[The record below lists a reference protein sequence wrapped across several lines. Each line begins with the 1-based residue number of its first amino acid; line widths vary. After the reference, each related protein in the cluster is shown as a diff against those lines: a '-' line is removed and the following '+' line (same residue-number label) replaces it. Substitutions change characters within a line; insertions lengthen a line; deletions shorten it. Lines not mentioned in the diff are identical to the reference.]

1 MRLRVGVVLAA
12 AAAIAAS
19 GCGGGGG
26 GSSTSS
32 STMTSSSATSGAS
45 RDAKR
50 VLAAAPGKVK
60 DANSSKVSFSIAV
73 DSDKLANQI
82 TIPGSGEFDY
92 AGKEGRLTLD
102 YGAVLS
108 VAGQSGNGEMEVLT
122 KGNTYYLKWPLFS
135 TAVGASTP
143 WVSFDISKLDQITG
157 FDTSSLRQVNQGD
170 PSQTLVYLRA
180 AGTVE
185 DHGTEDVAGVS
196 TTKYHAVIDLDKV
209 PGLAPAAQRAS
220 VRASID
226 SMKEQYGI
234 SELPMDVWIDAD
246 GLPRKLFYEIS
257 AKVQGQNV
265 KSSMTMNLSDYGVDV
280 NVQAPPSSQV
290 TDLAS
295 IK

>member
-12 AAAIAAS
+12 AAAIAAA

-32 STMTSSSATSGAS
+32 TTTTSGAS

-73 DSDKLANQI
+73 DSDQLANEI

-108 VAGQSGNGEMEVLT
+108 AAGQSGNGEMEVLT
-122 KGNTYYLKWPLFS
+122 KGDMYYLKWPLFS

-143 WVSFDISKLDQITG
+143 WISFDISKLDQITG

-220 VRASID
+220 VRSSIN

-234 SELPMDVWIDAD
+234 TELPMDAWIDAN
-246 GLPRKLFYEIS
+246 GLPRKLFYEIA
-257 AKVQGQNV
+257 AKVQGQDV

-280 NVQAPPSSQV
+280 KVQPPPPSQV

>member
-12 AAAIAAS
+12 AAAIAAA

-32 STMTSSSATSGAS
+32 TSASTTTSGAS

-73 DSDKLANQI
+73 DSDQLANEI

-108 VAGQSGNGEMEVLT
+108 AAGQSGNGEMEVLT
-122 KGNTYYLKWPLFS
+122 KGDMYYLKWPLFS

-143 WVSFDISKLDQITG
+143 WISFDISKLDQITG

-220 VRASID
+220 VRSSIN

-234 SELPMDVWIDAD
+234 TELPMDAWIDAN
-246 GLPRKLFYEIS
+246 GLPRKLFYEIA
-257 AKVQGQNV
+257 AKVQGQDV

-280 NVQAPPSSQV
+280 KVQPPPLSQV

>member
-12 AAAIAAS
+12 AAAIAAA

-32 STMTSSSATSGAS
+32 TTTSGAS

-73 DSDKLANQI
+73 DSDQLANEI

-108 VAGQSGNGEMEVLT
+108 AAGQSGNGEMEVLT
-122 KGNTYYLKWPLFS
+122 KGDMYYLKWPLFS

-143 WVSFDISKLDQITG
+143 WISFDISKLDQVTG

-220 VRASID
+220 VRSSIN

-234 SELPMDVWIDAD
+234 TELPMDAWIDAN
-246 GLPRKLFYEIS
+246 GLPRKLFYEIA
-257 AKVQGQNV
+257 AKVQGQDV

-280 NVQAPPSSQV
+280 KVQPPPPSQV

>member
-1 MRLRVGVVLAA
+1 MRVRVGVVLAA
-12 AAAIAAS
+12 AAAIAAA

-32 STMTSSSATSGAS
+32 TTTTSGAS

-73 DSDKLANQI
+73 DSDQLANEI

-108 VAGQSGNGEMEVLT
+108 AAGQSGNGEMEVLT
-122 KGNTYYLKWPLFS
+122 KGDMYYLKWPLFS

-143 WVSFDISKLDQITG
+143 WISFDISKLDQVTG

-220 VRASID
+220 VRSSIN

-234 SELPMDVWIDAD
+234 TELPMDAWIDAN
-246 GLPRKLFYEIS
+246 GLPRKLFYEIA
-257 AKVQGQNV
+257 AKVQGQDV

-280 NVQAPPSSQV
+280 KVQPPPPSQV

>member
-12 AAAIAAS
+12 AAAIAAA

-26 GSSTSS
+26 GSSTSA
-32 STMTSSSATSGAS
+32 TKTTSGAS

-73 DSDKLANQI
+73 DSDQLANEI

-108 VAGQSGNGEMEVLT
+108 AAGQSGNGEMEVLT
-122 KGNTYYLKWPLFS
+122 KGDMYYLKWPLFS
-135 TAVGASTP
+135 TAVGAATP
-143 WVSFDISKLDQITG
+143 WISFDISKLDQITG

-220 VRASID
+220 VRSSIN

-234 SELPMDVWIDAD
+234 TELPMDAWIDAN
-246 GLPRKLFYEIS
+246 GLPRRLFYEIA
-257 AKVQGQNV
+257 AKVQGQDV

-280 NVQAPPSSQV
+280 KVQPPPPSQV

>member
-12 AAAIAAS
+12 AAAIAAA

-32 STMTSSSATSGAS
+32 TTTTSGAS

-73 DSDKLANQI
+73 DSDQLANEI

-108 VAGQSGNGEMEVLT
+108 AAGQSGNGEMEVLT
-122 KGNTYYLKWPLFS
+122 KGDMYYLKWPLFS

-143 WVSFDISKLDQITG
+143 WISFDISKLDQVTG

-220 VRASID
+220 VRSSIN

-234 SELPMDVWIDAD
+234 TELPMDAWIDAN
-246 GLPRKLFYEIS
+246 GLPRKLFYEIA
-257 AKVQGQNV
+257 AKVQGQDV

-280 NVQAPPSSQV
+280 KVQPPPPSQV

>member
-12 AAAIAAS
+12 AAAIAAA

-26 GSSTSS
+26 GSSTSA
-32 STMTSSSATSGAS
+32 TKTTSGES

-73 DSDKLANQI
+73 DSDQLANEI

-108 VAGQSGNGEMEVLT
+108 AAGQSGNGEMEVLT
-122 KGNTYYLKWPLFS
+122 KGDMYYLKWPLFS

-143 WVSFDISKLDQITG
+143 WISFDISKLDQVTG

-220 VRASID
+220 VRSSIN

-234 SELPMDVWIDAD
+234 TELPMDAWIDAN
-246 GLPRKLFYEIS
+246 GLPRKLFYEIA
-257 AKVQGQNV
+257 AKVQGQDV

-280 NVQAPPSSQV
+280 KVQPPPPSQV

>member
-1 MRLRVGVVLAA
+1 
-12 AAAIAAS
+12 
-19 GCGGGGG
+19 
-26 GSSTSS
+26 
-32 STMTSSSATSGAS
+32 
-45 RDAKR
+45 

-73 DSDKLANQI
+73 DSDQLANEI

-102 YGAVLS
+102 YGAVLTA
-108 VAGQSGNGEMEVLT
+108 AGQSGNGEMQVLT
-122 KGNTYYLKWPLFS
+122 KGDMYYLKWPLFS

-143 WVSFDISKLDQITG
+143 WISFDISKLDQITG

-220 VRASID
+220 VRSSIN
-226 SMKEQYGI
+226 SMKGQYGI
-234 SELPMDVWIDAD
+234 TELPMDAWIDAN
-246 GLPRKLFYEIS
+246 GLPRKLFYEIA
-257 AKVQGQNV
+257 AKVQGQDV

-280 NVQAPPSSQV
+280 KVQPPPPSQV

>member
-12 AAAIAAS
+12 AAAIAAA
-19 GCGGGGG
+19 GCGGGG

-32 STMTSSSATSGAS
+32 TSSTSTSTTTSGAS

-60 DANSSKVSFSIAV
+60 DANSSKVSFTIAV
-73 DSDKLANQI
+73 ASDKLANEI

-92 AGKEGRLTLD
+92 AGKEGRLTMD
-102 YGAVLS
+102 YGDVLS
-108 VAGQSGNGEMEVLT
+108 AAGQSGNGELQVLT
-122 KGNTYYLKWPLFS
+122 KGTVYYLKWPLFS

-185 DHGTEDVAGVS
+185 DQGTEDVDGVS
-196 TTKYHAVIDLDKV
+196 TTKYHAVVDLDKV
-209 PGLAPAAQRAS
+209 PGLAPAAQRAA
-220 VRASID
+220 VRASIN

-234 SELPMDVWIDAD
+234 TELPMDVWIDGD
-246 GLPRKLFYEIS
+246 GLPRKIFYEITTE
-257 AKVQGQNV
+257 VQGQNL

-280 NVQAPPSSQV
+280 KVQPPPSSQV

>member
-12 AAAIAAS
+12 AAAIAAA

-32 STMTSSSATSGAS
+32 TTTTSGAS

-73 DSDKLANQI
+73 DSDQLANEI

-108 VAGQSGNGEMEVLT
+108 AAGQSGNGEMEVLT
-122 KGNTYYLKWPLFS
+122 KGDMYYLKWPLFS

-143 WVSFDISKLDQITG
+143 WISFDISKLDQITG

-220 VRASID
+220 VRSSIN

-234 SELPMDVWIDAD
+234 TELPMDAWIDAN
-246 GLPRKLFYEIS
+246 GLPRRLFYEIA
-257 AKVQGQNV
+257 AKVQGQDV

-280 NVQAPPSSQV
+280 KVQPPPPSQV

>member
-12 AAAIAAS
+12 AAAIAAA

-32 STMTSSSATSGAS
+32 TTTTSGAS

-73 DSDKLANQI
+73 DSDQLANEI

-108 VAGQSGNGEMEVLT
+108 AAGQSGNGEMEVLT
-122 KGNTYYLKWPLFS
+122 KGDMYYLKWPLFS

-143 WVSFDISKLDQITG
+143 WISFDISKLDQITG

-185 DHGTEDVAGVS
+185 DHGAEDVAGVS

-220 VRASID
+220 VRSSIN

-234 SELPMDVWIDAD
+234 TELPMDAWIDAN
-246 GLPRKLFYEIS
+246 GLPRKLFYEIA
-257 AKVQGQNV
+257 AKVQGQDV

-280 NVQAPPSSQV
+280 KVQPPPPSQV

>member
-1 MRLRVGVVLAA
+1 MRLRVGLVLAA
-12 AAAIAAS
+12 AAAIAAA

-32 STMTSSSATSGAS
+32 STTTTTS
-45 RDAKR
+45 RDAAR

-73 DSDKLANQI
+73 DSDKLANEI

-92 AGKEGRLTLD
+92 AAKEGRLPMD

-108 VAGQSGNGEMEVLT
+108 AAGQSGNGELQVLT
-122 KGNTYYLKWPLFS
+122 RGNVYYLKWPLFS
-135 TAVGASTP
+135 KAVGASTP

-170 PSQTLVYLRA
+170 PSQTLVYLKA

-185 DHGTEDVAGVS
+185 EQGTEDIDGVS

-209 PGLAPAAQRAS
+209 TGLAPAAQRSS
-220 VRASID
+220 VRASINT
-226 SMKEQYGI
+226 MKAQFGI
-234 SELPMDVWIDAD
+234 TELPMDVWIDGE
-246 GLPRKLFYEIS
+246 GLPRKIFYEIS
-257 AKVQGQNV
+257 AEVQGQNI
-265 KSSMTMNLSDYGVDV
+265 KSSMTMNLSDYGVGV
-280 NVQAPPSSQV
+280 NVQPPPSSQV